1 MPIIRVMGALV
12 SLVVVCACAAPNAAA
27 KRDVA
32 RNSAT
37 QSDASCL
44 RDTGSRIPSSTGCSA
59 FGRSY
64 SSDDIDRTGST
75 TVSRSLQLLDPSV
88 AVSPSRGSGQN

>member
-12 SLVVVCACAAPNAAA
+12 SLVVVCGCAAPNAAA

-32 RNSAT
+32 TNSAT
-37 QSDASCL
+37 QNGACL
-44 RDTGSRIPSSTGCSA
+44 QDTGSRLPNSTGCSA

-64 SSDDIDRTGST
+64 SSDDINRTGST

-88 AVSPSRGSGQN
+88 TVNASRGSGQN

>member
-1 MPIIRVMGALV
+1 MPIIRLVGAVV

-32 RNSAT
+32 TNSAT
-37 QSDASCL
+37 QNDSSCL
-44 RDTGSRIPSSTGCSA
+44 RDTGSRLPSSTGCSA

-64 SSDDIDRTGST
+64 SSADIDRTGST

-88 AVSPSRGSGQN
+88 AVSASRASGQN